1 MIIDAII
8 GFFMSI
14 PSQLINAIDVTIDL
28 AIPSG
33 AFDWWNNIFT
43 TLTYVFPV
51 WAVLPILVTS
61 IGIKLLQA
69 PYSIILRVKSFFWAS

>member
-1 MIIDAII
+1 MIFDAII
-8 GFFMSI
+8 GFFISLPI
-14 PSQLINAIDVTIDL
+14 QLINGIDVAIDFI
-28 AIPSG
+28 IPSG

-61 IGIKLLQA
+61 IGIKLLQI
-69 PYSIILRVKSFFWAS
+69 PYSTALRFKNFFWGN